1 MTNNKAR
8 KSINNLCFFRQKI
21 CNMNDSIQEEYELLL
36 KEDVSG
42 KYVFPEQLFDEL
54 MSDRELH
61 KLYIEKI
68 NKILNDLLKEKKTIY
83 SLNIDYQELYY
94 SETIAF
100 LESFNYKE
108 KLKIELTERIP
119 LYRNNHYSEIVPREI
134 IRSIKQ
140 MGYDIAL
147 DDFLLGVNSFR
158 SLIDLHPYLSR
169 IKLSTLEFKNI
180 LESEQLFNYLL
191 AIESIITSF
200 GKEIVIEGVEE
211 EALLKTFPQE
221 WKQQSYYYSI
231 PHQFY

>member
-1 MTNNKAR
+1 
-8 KSINNLCFFRQKI
+8 
-21 CNMNDSIQEEYELLL
+21 MNDSIQEEYELLL
-36 KEDVSG
+36 REEVSG
-42 KYVFPEQLFDEL
+42 KYVFPELLFDEL

-68 NKILNDLLKEKKTIY
+68 SKILNDLLKKEKTIY

-158 SLIDLHPYLSR
+158 SLIDLHPYISR

-180 LESEQLFNYLL
+180 LESETTLQLFISNRVDYH
-191 AIESIITSF
+191 IIC
-200 GKEIVIEGVEE
+200 KEIVIEGVEE